1 MKSPFTASR
10 SESVAKSKTKKKMS
24 EGSRRPSYSKIH
36 NKDPDLEA
44 GSTPGAPAKSDEGEK
59 ASEVKASRLLYLG
72 KPEWSVMAV
81 GVLVLVITQLGTMSI
96 PWFFGKLIDTIAD
109 DSLTEAEAR
118 EEMREIVFRLLVIMV
133 STSFLLFLRGFI
145 FNGAGERVVAR
156 LRIRLFRAILTQ
168 EIAFFDKNKTGEL
181 LSRLSSDT
189 SKIQDA
195 ATSSVSM
202 FLRNCL
208 SLVISLCMMLIT
220 SAKLTGVMLICVP
233 LLIAFAVTYGRFV
246 KRIARRYTDALAE
259 ASNVANE
266 SISNIRTTRAFAAE
280 DVEMARYTDLIGDP
294 DDPTDKKCCWMPKKD
309 HTHSLGMKKALGHG
323 GFIGVVGGLG
333 QVTVVGLLWYG
344 GELVLTDEIT
354 AGTLITFMMYAVN
367 TGAGLAVFAGL
378 FSAFMDALGASV
390 RTFQIIDKI
399 PRGDVPVLQNFN
411 LDIAANSTVA
421 LVGQSGGG
429 KTTVISL
436 LERFYDVTAGEISI
450 DGKPLKSLDPSI
462 TRLNIGMVAQEP
474 VLFGVSIT
482 DNICYGWA
490 AKHHSDPAKYPLFP
504 TRERIEEVARMANC
518 HDFIQTFTEGYD
530 TLVGERGV
538 KLSGGQKQRIAI
550 ARALLVDPSIL
561 LLDEAT
567 SALDAQSEE
576 LVQGAI
582 DKVMKGRTVIYI
594 AHRLSTIK
602 GADVIVMMKDHK
614 ILDKGTHEE
623 LMARCGEYEDL
634 VRKQLSKAEE

>member
-1 MKSPFTASR
+1 M
-10 SESVAKSKTKKKMS
+10 
-24 EGSRRPSYSKIH
+24 
-36 NKDPDLEA
+36 
-44 GSTPGAPAKSDEGEK
+44 EK
-59 ASEVKASRLLYLG
+59 VKGNVS
-72 KPEWSVMAV
+72 
-81 GVLVLVITQLGTMSI
+81 
-96 PWFFGKLIDTIAD
+96 
-109 DSLTEAEAR
+109 
-118 EEMREIVFRLLVIMV
+118 FRDV
-133 STSFLLFLRGFI
+133 SF
-145 FNGAGERVVAR
+145 
-156 LRIRLFRAILTQ
+156 
-168 EIAFFDKNKTGEL
+168 
-181 LSRLSSDT
+181 
-189 SKIQDA
+189 
-195 ATSSVSM
+195 
-202 FLRNCL
+202 C
-208 SLVISLCMMLIT
+208 
-220 SAKLTGVMLICVP
+220 
-233 LLIAFAVTYGRFV
+233 Y
-246 KRIARRYTDALAE
+246 
-259 ASNVANE
+259 
-266 SISNIRTTRAFAAE
+266 
-280 DVEMARYTDLIGDP
+280 
-294 DDPTDKKCCWMPKKD
+294 PT
-309 HTHSLGMKKALGHG
+309 
-323 GFIGVVGGLG
+323 
-333 QVTVVGLLWYG
+333 
-344 GELVLTDEIT
+344 
-354 AGTLITFMMYAVN
+354 
-367 TGAGLAVFAGL
+367 
-378 FSAFMDALGASV
+378 
-390 RTFQIIDKI
+390 
-399 PRGDVPVLQNFN
+399 RGDVPVLQNFN

-582 DKVMKGRTVIYI
+582 DKVMMGRTVIYI